1 MTSRGSRDRLCI
13 QSLIIGEDEALL
25 LYRQVMELSRPS
37 KRVFRVFKGWLD
49 SVEPF
54 VGIDA
59 KLALDEEDF
68 VTLNSSSETEIL
80 TRSLQQVVG
89 RYMPV
94 SPTTREL
101 GVQFSCD

>member
-1 MTSRGSRDRLCI
+1 
-13 QSLIIGEDEALL
+13 
-25 LYRQVMELSRPS
+25 MELSRPS

-59 KLALDEEDF
+59 QLAKDEEDF
-68 VTLNSSSETEIL
+68 VTLNPFSETDIL

-89 RYMPV
+89 RCMSV
-94 SPTTREL
+94 SN
-101 GVQFSCD
+101 SAA